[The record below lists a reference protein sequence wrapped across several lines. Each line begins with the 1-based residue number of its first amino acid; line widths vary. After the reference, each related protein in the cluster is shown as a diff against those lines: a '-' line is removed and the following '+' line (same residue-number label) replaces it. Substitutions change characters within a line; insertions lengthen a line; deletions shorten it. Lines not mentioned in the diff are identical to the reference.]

1 MPSLRLFIAIET
13 PATVTGRL
21 LEVRNAL
28 ERAGAD
34 VRWEPAGKYHC
45 TLHFLGDTGEGAMRR
60 IIPALEGALHGCSP
74 VRIAYKGIGF
84 FPAGLAPRIVWAGI
98 LDEEGRLASLHE
110 RIVTALSSGELAM
123 EAGRPLV
130 NPAGDPP
137 FHPHMTLG
145 RIKSP
150 RNSGRL
156 TTIAETCTFDH
167 PPVIIREVV
176 VVQSVLKSGGSVYTT
191 LRSLPLI
198 A

>member
-1 MPSLRLFIAIET
+1 MPSLRLFIAIAT

-74 VRIAYKGIGF
+74 VRIADKGIGF

-150 RNSGRL
+150 RNIGRL
-156 TTIAETCTFDH
+156 TTIAETCTFEH

-176 VVQSVLKSGGSVYTT
+176 VVQSALKSGGSVYTT
-191 LRSLPLI
+191 LRSIPLI